1 MKLNDALLVHSSL
14 SEANKIWGEGAE
26 MLLQVSLAIDK
37 SAQLMTA

>member
-1 MKLNDALLVHSSL
+1 MNLNDALLVHSSL
-14 SEANKIWGEGAE
+14 SKANKIWGEGAE